1 MPYKIEP
8 IGSAQFQ
15 MVKLWAHRSLPM
27 RGFVWTIWL
36 TFIFISLPLFMVL
49 GTIVFWGL
57 LPFLMITVG
66 ALWLALQ
73 RNYKDRNI
81 QETLRSTDDMLTLE
95 RRNPKGDTQTWECN
109 PYWARTNMYVNGGP
123 VKNYVTL
130 SGNGREVEIGS
141 FLTEEE
147 RLDLFRDLN
156 EYLSNFKSS
165 RLL

>member
-15 MVKLWAHRSLPM
+15 MVKLWAHSSLPM
-27 RGFVWTIWL
+27 RGFAWTIWL

-66 ALWLALQ
+66 ALWMALQ

-81 QETLRSTDDMLTLE
+81 RETLRSTEDMLTLE

-109 PYWARTNMYVNGGP
+109 PYWARTNMYAHGGP

-156 EYLSNFKSS
+156 EYLSTFKN
-165 RLL
+165 